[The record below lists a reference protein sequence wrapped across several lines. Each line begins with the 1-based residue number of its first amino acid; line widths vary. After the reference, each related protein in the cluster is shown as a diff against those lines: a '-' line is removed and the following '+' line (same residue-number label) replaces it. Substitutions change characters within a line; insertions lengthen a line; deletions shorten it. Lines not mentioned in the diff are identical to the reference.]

1 MRNNL
6 KLNELSIIIPIYNEE
21 KNLIKLSQSIKNNLK
36 IKKYEIIFVD
46 DSSKDNSEYI
56 LKKLKKRFINIKYF
70 IRKNLPRD
78 LSKSCILG
86 FNKSSYK
93 NILVM
98 DGDLQHD
105 PKNINKLINKHNN
118 TSSDVIVG
126 CREIFSEQN
135 KGLIF
140 FRSLLSIFL
149 IGLINITLG
158 KKTGDPL
165 SGFFLFKKKIFLKSQ
180 KKLYRKGYK
189 ILADIIYNSE
199 KKLKISD
206 VKINFRKRLYG
217 KTKTNYKILLI
228 LISFIFRKLLKYEK

>member
-56 LKKLKKRFINIKYF
+56 LKKLKKSFNNIKYF

-78 LSKSCILG
+78 LSKSCILL
-86 FNKSSYK
+86 NKSS

-105 PKNINKLINKHNN
+105 PKNINKLIN
-118 TSSDVIVG
+118 
-126 CREIFSEQN
+126 
-135 KGLIF
+135 
-140 FRSLLSIFL
+140 
-149 IGLINITLG
+149 
-158 KKTGDPL
+158 
-165 SGFFLFKKKIFLKSQ
+165 
-180 KKLYRKGYK
+180 
-189 ILADIIYNSE
+189 IIIHH
-199 KKLKISD
+199 LM
-206 VKINFRKRLYG
+206 
-217 KTKTNYKILLI
+217 
-228 LISFIFRKLLKYEK
+228 